1 MADPSLNGE
10 PMRGMPERLG
20 SCRIVGL
27 LARGGFG
34 WIYRGVQEPSGREVA
49 VKVLP
54 REFGD
59 ETETSAR
66 FHREAQSAARL
77 DHPNIIKIYET
88 GADGGY
94 HYIAMELI
102 DGPNLERYAE
112 ARGGTL
118 EEGEAARL
126 ILQAAEGL
134 GYAHMRGVFH
144 RDVKPSNL
152 LVTPQGKLKIVDFGL
167 AVIYDI
173 STRLTQTGLC
183 VGTPYFMSP
192 ERCQGFRGDAR
203 SDIYSLGVTLYVL
216 TTGKMPF
223 DFREIADILRAHV
236 RAPRPDPWTLNPN
249 LSPAMRNIILRCMA
263 KRPEDRPQ
271 SALELARDLKPLA
284 KTGTISEASQMAR
297 AKMSEATTV
306 KETVPEAA
314 PEGGATGPGEGIR
327 PGVAIGAAGAAGQA
341 SQAGNAGKGAA
352 IIAGPASAGQSR
364 SQQPSPETPARPMHR
379 RPTGMVPPPPPPP
392 PDWTKRP
399 SSRRSPPLPDAGAKA
414 GDPDKTPP
422 TSSRLRP
429 VPGDKPQADANRDS
443 EGGKRD

>member
-1 MADPSLNGE
+1 MADPSLNE
-10 PMRGMPERLG
+10 APTRGMPERLG

-34 WIYRGVQEPSGREVA
+34 WIYRGVQEPQGREVA
-49 VKVLP
+49 LKVLP

-59 ETETSAR
+59 ETETAAR

-77 DHPNIIKIYET
+77 DHPNIVKIYET
-88 GADGGY
+88 GADRGY
-94 HYIAMELI
+94 YYIAMELI
-102 DGPNLERYAE
+102 EGPNLERYAE
-112 ARGGTL
+112 ARGGTI
-118 EEGEAARL
+118 EEGEAAKL

-134 GYAHMRGVFH
+134 AYAHTRGVFH
-144 RDVKPSNL
+144 RDIKPSNL
-152 LVTPQGKLKIVDFGL
+152 LVNPQGRLKIVDFGL
-167 AVIYDI
+167 AIIYDI

-236 RAPRPDPWTLNPN
+236 RAPRPDPWALNPN

-263 KRPEDRPQ
+263 KRPEDRHQ
-271 SALELARDLKPLA
+271 SAMELARDLKPLA
-284 KTGTISEASQMAR
+284 RVSAIFKASHMSR
-297 AKMSEATTV
+297 AKISDATTV
-306 KETVPEAA
+306 KETVTDSATPA
-314 PEGGATGPGEGIR
+314 GATGPGA
-327 PGVAIGAAGAAGQA
+327 GVGTGAAKGSGGREGEIKAVSGSAD
-341 SQAGNAGKGAA
+341 QAGA
-352 IIAGPASAGQSR
+352 P
-364 SQQPSPETPARPMHR
+364 QPPLQETFVRPPHR

-399 SSRRSPPLPDAGAKA
+399 SSRRSPPLGDGGDAGD
-414 GDPDKTPP
+414 GDKTSP
-422 TSSRLRP
+422 TPSRLRP
-429 VPGDKPQADANRDS
+429 VAEKKPPPADGQGS
-443 EGGKRD
+443 EDGKAI